1 MSENTINV
9 AVPIS
14 DQELEWIRM
23 LCEGNKLSEIAAL
36 TNINKNTLAYKIG
49 NVKDR
54 LGCKNTVHMVS
65 TLYELGLLPQ
75 KNNVLS

>member
-14 DQELEWIRM
+14 DQELKWIRM
-23 LCEGNKLSEIAAL
+23 LCEGKTLSEIAAL
-36 TNINKNTLAYKIG
+36 TKMNKNTLAYKIV
-49 NVKDR
+49 NVRER

-65 TLYELGLLPQ
+65 TLHELGFLP
-75 KNNVLS
+75 KKK